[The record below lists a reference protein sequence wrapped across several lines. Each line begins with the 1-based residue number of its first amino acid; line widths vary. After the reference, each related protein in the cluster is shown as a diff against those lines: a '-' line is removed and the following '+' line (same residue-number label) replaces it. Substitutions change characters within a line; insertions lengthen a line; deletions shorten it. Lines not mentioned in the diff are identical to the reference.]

1 MKLFIE
7 LPFGLRIVA
16 LLAALG
22 AAVPAT
28 AGELYKCVEAGGK
41 VTYSGTACKL
51 IGNAGTERALV
62 YPEAPPP
69 GPRQTASALLP
80 SGVGRALPVT
90 PKAKAVIRLFYDPA
104 DAPMEH
110 PVPKVEAMIRRAVSL
125 WTAECAV
132 HLDYA
137 GTAPK
142 VARGSPDAVSI
153 FWMPALAGM
162 RHPAHDAF
170 RLGGYGSLEAGIAMD
185 TRKAD
190 DQLAYTIMHEMG
202 HVLGLQHIHEDR
214 RSVMSYMR
222 DDAVKYDLQPTKGD
236 YLQCNRAIKKRFG
249 VPLVLPTETPTR
261 GMTDKEAVKVKYP
274 DLPPMAR

>member
-1 MKLFIE
+1 MKLFIK
-7 LPFGLRIVA
+7 LPFDLRVVA
-16 LLAALG
+16 LFAALG
-22 AAVPAT
+22 AGMPAT
-28 AGELYKCVEAGGK
+28 AGELYKCVAADGK

-69 GPRQTASALLP
+69 GPRQTASALRP
-80 SGVGRALPVT
+80 SATVRALPVT
-90 PKAKAVIRLFYDPA
+90 PKPSAVIRLFYDPA

-110 PVPKVEAMIRRAVSL
+110 PVTKVEAMIRRAVSL

-132 HLDYA
+132 YLDYA

-153 FWMPALAGM
+153 FWMPALAGH

-170 RLGGYGSLEAGIAMD
+170 SLGGYGSLEAGIAMD

-202 HVLGLQHIHEDR
+202 HVLGLKHIHEDR

-222 DDAVKYDLQPTKGD
+222 DDAVKYDLQPMAGD
-236 YLQCNRAIKKRFG
+236 YLQCNWAIKKRFG
-249 VPLVLPTETPTR
+249 VPIVLPAETPKR
-261 GMTDKEAVKVKYP
+261 GMSDKEAVKSKYP
-274 DLPPMAR
+274 ELPPMAK